1 MTKEDHS
8 QYIFEKGISS
18 AGLDKDGNDHDHSF
32 PTENGRVSYVY
43 REDGTYLVTLTSES
57 EESVLRELSF
67 DLLSQWF
74 YSPDAE
80 YFDNNISSIEP
91 IQE

>member
-18 AGLDKDGNDHDHSF
+18 TGLDKDGNDHDHSF

-43 REDGTYLVTLTSES
+43 REDGSYLVTLTSES
-57 EESVLRELSF
+57 GASEVRELSF
-67 DLLSQWF
+67 ELLSQWF
-74 YSPDAE
+74 YNPDAE
-80 YFDNNISSIEP
+80 YFDNSISNIEVIKE
-91 IQE
+91 

>member
-18 AGLDKDGNDHDHSF
+18 IGLDKDGNEHDHSF

-57 EESVLRELSF
+57 GESVLRELSF

-74 YSPDAE
+74 YNPDAE
-80 YFDNNISSIEP
+80 YFDKNISSIEP
-91 IQE
+91 VQE

>member
-18 AGLDKDGNDHDHSF
+18 IGIDKNGEPHDHSF

-43 REDGTYLVTLTSES
+43 REDGTYLVTLTSEAG
-57 EESVLRELSF
+57 ESDSRELSF
-67 DLLSQWF
+67 ELLSQWF
-74 YSPDAE
+74 YNPDAE
-80 YFDNNISSIEP
+80 YFNNNISSIEP
-91 IQE
+91 IQG

>member
-18 AGLDKDGNDHDHSF
+18 IGIDKDGNEHDHSF

-43 REDGTYLVTLTSES
+43 KEDGNYLVTLTSES
-57 EESVLRELSF
+57 GVSVVRELTF

-74 YSPDAE
+74 YNPDEE
-80 YFDNNISSIEP
+80 YFENNISSIEV
-91 IQE
+91 IEE

>member
-18 AGLDKDGNDHDHSF
+18 IGLDKDENEYDHSF

-57 EESVLRELSF
+57 GESDLRELTF

-80 YFDNNISSIEP
+80 YFDNNISSIEL

>member
-18 AGLDKDGNDHDHSF
+18 IGLDKDGNDHDHSF

-43 REDGTYLVTLTSES
+43 REDGSYLVTLTSES
-57 EESVLRELSF
+57 GAFEVRELSF
-67 DLLSQWF
+67 ELLSQWF
-74 YSPDAE
+74 YNPDVE
-80 YFDNNISSIEP
+80 YFDKNISTIEV
-91 IQE
+91 IKE